1 MLATLRGAWT
11 LLFGIALLAL
21 GNGLQGTLLGVRA
34 SLEEFGPVVTGVVMS
49 AYSVGLLV
57 GSFETPKLI
66 SQVGH
71 IRVFAA
77 FASVISTAALIF
89 SVLVTPVTWLLL
101 RFVSGICMSGLY
113 IVAESWLNQ
122 ASSNEDRGKL
132 LSVYMT
138 ITFLFMGIGQ
148 LLMNVADPSGFILFI
163 LVSALV
169 SIALVPISLARTE
182 APRAETPKP
191 IGIAQIYRRSPLA
204 VVACFGN
211 GLAQSAFFSM
221 GAVYCTLQGFSIAE
235 ISILMG
241 LPLIGVVLSQYPMGI
256 LSDRFDR
263 RTILTIF
270 TFLSAGLA
278 LACLAAAKVSFI
290 GLAAAIAVFGSIS
303 LPLYSLAIAHA
314 NDHMETDELLG
325 AAGKLVLLFGVGAS
339 AGPFIAGAAMQQ
351 VGPQGFF
358 LYLSATYVLIGVFAV
373 YRMTQREAVPLE
385 EQGTTCWWCRARA
398 RLPWPPWSNSSTHRA
413 TMGMRTRK
421 RKARHR

>member
-11 LLFGIALLAL
+11 LLFGVALLAL

-34 SLEEFGPVVTGVVMS
+34 SLEDFGPVVTGVVMS

-77 FASVISTAALIF
+77 FASIISTAALVF
-89 SVLVTPVTWLLL
+89 SIAVTPVTWLIL
-101 RFVSGICMSGLY
+101 RFMTGICMSGLY

-122 ASSNEDRGKL
+122 ASSNENRGKL
-132 LSVYMT
+132 LSIYMT
-138 ITFLFMGIGQ
+138 ITFSFMGIGQ

-169 SIALVPISLARTE
+169 SIALVPISLSRTE
-182 APRAETPKP
+182 APRTETPRS

-221 GAVYCTLQGFSIAE
+221 GAVYCILQEFSIAE
-235 ISILMG
+235 TSILMG

-256 LSDRFDR
+256 LSDSFDR
-263 RTILTIF
+263 RKILTIF

-278 LACLAAAKVSFI
+278 LVCLAAAKVSFV
-290 GLAAAIAVFGSIS
+290 GLAAAIALFGSIS

-314 NDHMETDELLG
+314 NDNMETDELLG
-325 AAGKLVLLFGVGAS
+325 AAGKLVLIFGTGAS

-358 LYLSATYVLIGVFAV
+358 IYLGVIYVLIGMFAV
-373 YRMTQREAVPLE
+373 YRMTQREALPLE
-385 EQGTTCWWCRARA
+385 EQGDYMLVVPRSSSVAVAAVVEQLDASSDEEASEEGSERA
-398 RLPWPPWSNSSTHRA
+398 S
-413 TMGMRTRK
+413 
-421 RKARHR
+421 

>member
-11 LLFGIALLAL
+11 LLFGVALLAL

-34 SLEEFGPVVTGVVMS
+34 SLEDFGPVVTGVVMS

-77 FASVISTAALIF
+77 FASIISTAALVF
-89 SVLVTPVTWLLL
+89 SILVTPVTWLIL
-101 RFVSGICMSGLY
+101 RFMTGICMSGLY

-122 ASSNEDRGKL
+122 ASSNENRGKL
-132 LSVYMT
+132 LSIYMT
-138 ITFLFMGIGQ
+138 ITFSFMGVGQ

-182 APRAETPKP
+182 APRAETPRS

-221 GAVYCTLQGFSIAE
+221 GAVYCTLQEFSIAE
-235 ISILMG
+235 TSILMG

-256 LSDRFDR
+256 LSDSFDR
-263 RTILTIF
+263 RKILTIF
-270 TFLSAGLA
+270 TFLSAALA
-278 LACLAAAKVSFI
+278 LVCLAAAKVSFV
-290 GLAAAIAVFGSIS
+290 GLAAAIALFGSIS

-314 NDHMETDELLG
+314 NDNMETDELLG
-325 AAGKLVLLFGVGAS
+325 AAGKLVLIFGVGAS

-358 LYLSATYVLIGVFAV
+358 IYLGVIYVLIGAFAV
-373 YRMTQREAVPLE
+373 YRMTQREALPLE
-385 EQGTTCWWCRARA
+385 EQGDYMLVVPR
-398 RLPWPPWSNSSTHRA
+398 SSSVAVAAVVEQLDASSEEETGEEGSECA
-413 TMGMRTRK
+413 S
-421 RKARHR
+421 